1 MTSATDKELTA
12 IIEALTALASAL
24 SWTVLNSTST
34 VESYLK
40 DAWAAIDKLKEGGDD

>member
-12 IIEALTALASAL
+12 IIEALTALAGAIMWTQPNSAP
-24 SWTVLNSTST
+24 S

-40 DAWAAIDKLKEGGDD
+40 DALAAIDKLKGGER

>member
-24 SWTVLNSTST
+24 SWTQPNSAST
-34 VESYLK
+34 VSSYLK
-40 DAWAAIDKLKEGGDD
+40 DAWAAIDKLKGGER